1 MPHNLMKLK
10 GQAET
15 LIGLDLSDSSI
26 TSVLKFSDGNGATV
40 GAFTNDT
47 IGTTT
52 EDGYISID
60 VGGTVYKIPF
70 WADNA

>member
-1 MPHNLMKLK
+1 MPENLMKLK

-26 TSVLKFSDGNGATV
+26 TSVLKLSDGNGATV

-47 IGTTT
+47 IGTTAQ
-52 EDGYISID
+52 DAYITID
-60 VGGTVYKIPF
+60 IGGTAYKIPA
-70 WADNA
+70 WLDD